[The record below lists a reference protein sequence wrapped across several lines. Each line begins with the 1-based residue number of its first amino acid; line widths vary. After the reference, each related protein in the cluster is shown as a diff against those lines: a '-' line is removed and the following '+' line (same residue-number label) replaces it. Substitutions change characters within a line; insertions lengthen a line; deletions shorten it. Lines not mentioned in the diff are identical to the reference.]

1 MTDFKELPEWEKAH
15 SLTVAV
21 YEITDKFPERELQG
35 ITQQIRLASAAVP
48 IKIAQGCVKYEREE
62 QIKLFELAIDAAIEL
77 EYYLLLSYELDF
89 LNIADYDRLVSSVV
103 EVKEKLESL
112 IERMKTNS

>member
-15 SLTVAV
+15 ILTVAV

-48 IKIAQGCVKYEREE
+48 IKIAQGCVKHEREE
-62 QIKLFELAIDAAIEL
+62 QIKLFELAIDGAIEL